1 MARPRV
7 LTVVLGLIH
16 RLLVSTMPIFA
27 PTVLP
32 EHTRPVLEHHRLE
45 HVSIVL
51 LVLTLLQLAPLSLRL
66 VIAVLLEHFRRPLV
80 PHRLAHARTVLPVY
94 TQQLLERMPLVLV

>member
-45 HVSIVL
+45 HASIVL

-66 VIAVLLEHFRRPLV
+66 VIAVLLEHFRWLLV
-80 PHRLAHARTVLPVY
+80 PLRLVPAQTVLLVC
-94 TQQLLERMPLVLV
+94 TRQLSERLPLVLV